1 MWGADEQVLLPRVV
15 GVVVAAVTD
24 WETYRLSSK
33 LLGPG
38 SAAGAVSYGTLFGY
52 RADIQFFLSITNI
65 FHAHALTRSL
75 SNSPETM
82 LTTLAL
88 VYFPSAPLIPSSD
101 PLQGGRESIKS
112 VAPASDRSSDKS
124 SKLVSETSKLVQNQ
138 KEDPRPAA
146 LLQELNYVAMD
157 RAGPNFDE
165 KEMYVVVSRLI
176 ES

>member
-1 MWGADEQVLLPRVV
+1 MV

-24 WETYRLSSK
+24 WATYRLSSK

-38 SAAGAVSYGTLFGY
+38 SAAGAVSYGTLLGY
-52 RADIQFFLSITNI
+52 RADTQFFLSITNI

-88 VYFPSAPLIPSSD
+88 VYFPFAPLNTSSD
-101 PLQGGRESIKS
+101 PLRGGRESVKS
-112 VAPASDRSSDKS
+112 IPPVSDGSSDKS
-124 SKLVSETSKLVQNQ
+124 SKLNSDSSKLVQKK
-138 KEDPRPAA
+138 KEDPRPTAS
-146 LLQELNYVAMD
+146 LQELNYVAMD

-165 KEMYVVVSRLI
+165 KETYVVAP
-176 ES
+176 